1 MAYGG
6 LDRNFFLK
14 PIQGALG
21 NFEIVTK
28 DLKTLDFWHF

>member
-6 LDRNFFLK
+6 LDRKEILK
-14 PIQGALG
+14 PIQGAPG

-28 DLKTLDFWHF
+28 DFKTLNFWHF